1 MANVNSNTPARPE
14 NEGHNL
20 NLNAPATPMPPSA
33 HSRMLSLHTLCEG
46 PITAEMDFF
55 TLATLCDE
63 TVSELI
69 ECKDATLFLALA
81 GRLALMLESLAAAL
95 DRPVP
100 EHLYDSLTTES
111 LPSEVP
117 FCIGSDAQML
127 SRYCQAL
134 NMALISRALVPETA
148 KPLTGLLFDLVHH
161 LGEFVRA
168 PCFVRTGEGYEDW
181 AGQPAGPL
189 N

>member
-20 NLNAPATPMPPSA
+20 NLNAPATPVPPSA

-55 TLATLCDE
+55 TLATLCEE

-100 EHLYDSLTTES
+100 AHLFASLTADT

-127 SRYCQAL
+127 SRYCKAL
-134 NMALISRALVPETA
+134 NMALISRAHPPEMAET
-148 KPLTGLLFDLVHH
+148 LTGLLFDLVNH
-161 LGEFVRA
+161 LVEFVRA
-168 PCFVRTGEGYEDW
+168 PCFVRTEEGYEDW
-181 AGQPAGPL
+181 AGQHVMSL